1 MSDDSQQARAV
12 KADINSSIGNGAAA
26 TDDCSRPLRGPLA
39 AYIPNVVVQTH
50 NFRRALFYDD
60 LLRGKLVLIHCVSVQ
75 DRNTWSSIET
85 LVDVQALLGD
95 RLGKDIFIYSLA
107 TDAEHDTPQALRGL
121 AEKYGAGDGW
131 LFLTAEPATLELL
144 HDRLFGPA
152 GGHHNS
158 MNLIRYG
165 NVAAGLWGGILA
177 TANAESIAERLSWVD
192 TGKRQSG
199 ELPQRKGPAPLS

>member
-1 MSDDSQQARAV
+1 MSDDFQQPRAA
-12 KADINSSIGNGAAA
+12 KTGTNGSIGTEGAAA
-26 TDDCSRPLRGPLA
+26 EDCSRPLRGPLA
-39 AYIPNVVVQTH
+39 TYIPNVVVQTH

-75 DRNTWSSIET
+75 DRDTWSAIET

-95 RLGKDIFIYSLA
+95 RLGRDVFIYSLA

-131 LFLTAEPATLELL
+131 LFLTAEPAALELL
-144 HDRLFGPA
+144 RDRLFGPA
-152 GGHHNS
+152 GGHHYS

-177 TANAESIAERLSWVD
+177 TANAESIAERLSWVE
-192 TGKRQSG
+192 TGKRQAG
-199 ELPQRKGPAPLS
+199 ELPQRKGPAPLC

>member
-1 MSDDSQQARAV
+1 MSDDFRQARGV
-12 KADINSSIGNGAAA
+12 RPNINGRIGTGAAA
-26 TDDCSRPLRGPLA
+26 AEDCSRPLHGPLST
-39 AYIPNVVVQTH
+39 YIPNVVVQTH

-75 DRNTWSSIET
+75 DRNTWSAIET
-85 LVDVQALLGD
+85 LADVQALLGD
-95 RLGKDIFIYSLA
+95 RLGRDVFIYSLA

-131 LFLTAEPATLELL
+131 LFLTAEPAALELL
-144 HDRLFGPA
+144 RDRLFGPA
-152 GGHHNS
+152 GGHHYS

-177 TANAESIAERLSWVD
+177 TANAESIAERLSWVE
-192 TGKRQSG
+192 TGKRQAG
-199 ELPQRKGPAPLS
+199 DLPQRKGPAPLY